1 MGQRKYSK
9 SQWGIAPQTFGFC
22 SLIPYQPATE
32 ESNLRPSDSGSDSL
46 PLSYRDSM
54 VSEAG
59 HYEVHNACAMYI
71 LLGLWG
77 LRIFSLSNTCDKT
90 KNIFLY
96 IALPCK
102 LKILSYSI
110 YKHGA
115 FWLILAVYR
124 VHVIYE
130 LCNGPCSP

>member
-9 SQWGIAPQTFGFC
+9 SQWGMAPQTFGFC
-22 SLIPYQPATE
+22 SLMPYRPATE

-54 VSEAG
+54 VSEA

-96 IALPCK
+96 CFTMQAQNSFLFHLQTWCFLADPG
-102 LKILSYSI
+102 SI
-110 YKHGA
+110 QDACHI
-115 FWLILAVYR
+115 WTL
-124 VHVIYE
+124 
-130 LCNGPCSP
+130 